1 MKLFKTI
8 LIVLLVILIIIQF
21 FHPKKNI
28 ATIKSPTDIASLY
41 QVPQNVGTI
50 LNKACYDCH
59 SNNTRYPWYA
69 NIQPI
74 AWWLDDHIQEGK
86 HELNFNGFAAY
97 PLRKQYH
104 KLEEVSEE
112 LEEGHMPL
120 SSYTFIHSDARL
132 TNQEKSTLNSWVNS
146 IRNEMKSKYP
156 ADSLIRKK

>member
-86 HELNFNGFAAY
+86 HELNFNEFAAY